1 MTRKFTVIVTIIV
14 MMVISRMLQAGSDET
29 QPENQGHHDES
40 HHHNHHIGL
49 FGGFTNDLDEHNDF
63 TLGLDYVYRLPV
75 WEQRLGMGAFGEVIF
90 AEHKEYLLGIPLML
104 KPAGNLFFVVAPGIV
119 IVEEESTDN
128 HFLFRLGAGYE
139 IDLRNISLT
148 PTVNL
153 DFVEGEESLVF
164 GISLGKG
171 F

>member
-1 MTRKFTVIVTIIV
+1 
-14 MMVISRMLQAGSDET
+14 MMVISRMLQAGSDEK

-90 AEHKEYLLGIPLML
+90 AEHNG
-104 KPAGNLFFVVAPGIV
+104 
-119 IVEEESTDN
+119 
-128 HFLFRLGAGYE
+128 
-139 IDLRNISLT
+139 
-148 PTVNL
+148 
-153 DFVEGEESLVF
+153 
-164 GISLGKG
+164 
-171 F
+171 